1 MSGLEKG
8 AATSLL
14 VCCTVCCLAIG
25 NAVNICAIVFAFE
38 EYSRDG
44 CTDVCDTNCNP
55 DQFMDVT
62 LFLQIVGFT
71 MMGLSIVS
79 VCSHFLICPPPDPDQ
94 PNIPSVPQLIFNVI
108 IIIYYF
114 AWVIVGF
121 VLRDQLSDKCKDT
134 DKGKMFFA
142 WCIIYAISASGSCYN
157 ISKQIK

>member
-1 MSGLEKG
+1 
-8 AATSLL
+8 
-14 VCCTVCCLAIG
+14 
-25 NAVNICAIVFAFE
+25 
-38 EYSRDG
+38 
-44 CTDVCDTNCNP
+44 
-55 DQFMDVT
+55 MDVT

-108 IIIYYF
+108 IILYYI

-121 VLRDQLSDKCKDT
+121 VLRGQTTDACKDT
-134 DKGKMFFA
+134 DKGKMMFA

-157 ISKQIK
+157 ISKQIGS